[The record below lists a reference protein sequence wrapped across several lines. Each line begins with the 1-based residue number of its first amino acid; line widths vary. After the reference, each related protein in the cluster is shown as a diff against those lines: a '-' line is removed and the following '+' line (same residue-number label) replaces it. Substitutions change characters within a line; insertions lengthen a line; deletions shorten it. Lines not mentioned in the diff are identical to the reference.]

1 MAQSRKEM
9 TSAEQLVELRKARD
23 RYKAL
28 ADSFSKEGDILADR
42 FRDEGDPLIVMEE
55 KLKRER
61 DARRIANAY
70 EKSIANIVARS
81 TSMRRAQTSGPY
93 AGSARIKLIVLIVLI
108 VVTAAA
114 ALAFLAVG
122 GRSEIYR
129 RVLAYFPSGKGSMNS
144 APIPVAPSQAVRRT
158 DDTPPAAAVPLVPPA
173 AARRDLIAPQPAPV
187 IAIAPPKKRR
197 APASDKAGVKPVPSS
212 PDDGGFVAKVL
223 QPDGT
228 FKEQRFTA
236 KPRR

>member
-1 MAQSRKEM
+1 MAQGRKEM

-23 RYKAL
+23 RYRAL
-28 ADSFSKEGDILADR
+28 ADSFRKEGDILADR

-70 EKSIANIVARS
+70 EKSIANIVASS
-81 TSMRRAQTSGPY
+81 TSMRQAQTSGPY
-93 AGSARIKLIVLIVLI
+93 AGSARIKLIVLIVVI
-108 VVTAAA
+108 AAA
-114 ALAFLAVG
+114 AIAFLVVG
-122 GRSEIYR
+122 GRPEIYR
-129 RVLAYFPSGKGSMNS
+129 RVLAYFPSDRGSINS
-144 APIPVAPSQAVRRT
+144 APPSQAVRRT
-158 DDTPPAAAVPLVPPA
+158 DETPPAAVAPSAPPA
-173 AARRDLIAPQPAPV
+173 AARRDQIAPQPAPV

-197 APASDKAGVKPVPSS
+197 ARASDEAGAKPVPSS
-212 PDDGGFVAKVL
+212 LDDGGFVAKVL

>member
-1 MAQSRKEM
+1 MAQGRKEM

-81 TSMRRAQTSGPY
+81 TTMHRTQTSGPH
-93 AGSARIKLIVLIVLI
+93 AGSARTKLIILI
-108 VVTAAA
+108 VVIAAA
-114 ALAFLAVG
+114 AIAFLAVG
-122 GRSEIYR
+122 GPAEIHR
-129 RVLAYFPSGKGSMNS
+129 RVLAYFPGGRGSIS
-144 APIPVAPSQAVRRT
+144 PDPIPVAPSRAVHRT
-158 DDTPPAAAVPLVPPA
+158 DDTPPATAAPLAPPA
-173 AARRDLIAPQPAPV
+173 PRRDLIAPQPAPV
-187 IAIAPPKKRR
+187 TAIAPPKKRR
-197 APASDKAGVKPVPSS
+197 ARTSDEGGTKPVPSS
-212 PDDGGFVAKVL
+212 PDDGSFVARVL